1 MIASGGATKAPM
13 LITRFQQLI
22 TPGSLHARFTRGV
35 FWSLLGA
42 IFSRSLTLAAA
53 VACARILGKISY
65 GELGIIQSTAGTFGI
80 FAGLGL
86 GLTATKF
93 IAELR
98 EQDPAR
104 AGRILAL
111 SAVIAVVSGTVTAA
125 LLIVLSPYLSRHT
138 LAAPQLSRP
147 LMIGAGLVF
156 FGALNGAQTG
166 ALGGFEAFRTIAKV
180 NLVAGLLS
188 FPFVFIGV
196 WRWGLSGA
204 VWGMVAALGV
214 NWLLNNY
221 ALRQQCARFK
231 VFYDFAGCTKEWPI
245 LHQFSL
251 PAFLASIVVGPALWI
266 SSAFL
271 VRQADG
277 YSQLGLYTAADRWRL
292 MVLFVPTSV
301 FGMLVPVLSN
311 LYGAGDLLGF
321 RKVFRINVIG
331 LCGLALLGALAVTA
345 AAKPI
350 MSMYGPAFQ
359 PGWPILIILSL
370 AAVPEALNTL
380 LGHPL
385 IVANA
390 MWWRF
395 AFDMLLAVV
404 LVLMSFLLIPRWG
417 ALGLAS
423 AYCTAFCA
431 VSLGLYLFGTVKARS
446 MFAEERM
453 NQEQDLYTPLNGEL
467 SNSRSPHAH
476 PVVSQSEKVIFAKQ

>member
-13 LITRFQQLI
+13 LSTRFQQLI

-42 IFSRSLTLAAA
+42 VFSRSLTLAAS
-53 VACARILGKISY
+53 VACARILGKVNY

-93 IAELR
+93 VAELR
-98 EQDPAR
+98 AQDPAR

-111 SAVIAVVSGTVTAA
+111 SAVIAVVSGIVTAA
-125 LLIVLSPYLSRHT
+125 LLIILSPYLSRHT

-147 LMIGAGLVF
+147 LMVGAGLVF

-166 ALGGFEAFRTIAKV
+166 ALAGFEAFRTIAKV
-180 NLVAGLLS
+180 SLVAGLLA
-188 FPFVFIGV
+188 FPFIVVGV

-292 MVLFVPTSV
+292 LILFVPTSV

-359 PGWPILIILSL
+359 SGWPILIILSL

-385 IVANA
+385 IVSNA

-395 AFDMLLAVV
+395 TFDMLLAVV
-404 LVLMSFLLIPRWG
+404 LVVLSFLLIPRWG

-423 AYCTAFCA
+423 AYCAAFVL
-431 VSLGLYLFGTVKARS
+431 VSGALYFFGIFRARNVLYGKTHDD
-446 MFAEERM
+446 EE
-453 NQEQDLYTPLNGEL
+453 
-467 SNSRSPHAH
+467 
-476 PVVSQSEKVIFAKQ
+476 VSECCNAQPT

>member
-1 MIASGGATKAPM
+1 M
-13 LITRFQQLI
+13 LITKFQELI
-22 TPGSLHARFTRGV
+22 RPGSLHARFTRGV

-42 IFSRSLTLAAA
+42 IFSRSLTLAAS

-93 IAELR
+93 VAELR
-98 EQDPAR
+98 DQDPVR

-111 SAVIAVVSGTVTAA
+111 SAIIAVVSGTVTAT
-125 LLIVLSPYLSRHT
+125 LLILLSPYLSRHT
-138 LAAPQLSRP
+138 LAAPQLSHP

-166 ALGGFEAFRTIAKV
+166 ALAGFEAFRTIAKV

-188 FPFVFIGV
+188 FAFIVIGV

-231 VFYDFAGCTKEWPI
+231 VFYDFARCAREWPI

-271 VRQADG
+271 VRQPDG
-277 YSQLGLYTAADRWRL
+277 YSHLGLYTAADRWRL
-292 MVLFVPTSV
+292 LILFVPTSV

-311 LYGAGDLLGF
+311 LYGAGDMLGF

-331 LCGLALLGALAVTA
+331 LCGLALFGALAVTVV
-345 AAKPI
+345 AKPI

-359 PGWPILIILSL
+359 QGWPLLIILSL

-395 AFDMLLAVV
+395 TFDMLLAVV
-404 LVLMSFLLIPRWG
+404 LVVLSFLLIPRWG
-417 ALGLAS
+417 ALGLAT
-423 AYCTAFCA
+423 AYCGAFFL
-431 VSLGLYLFGTVKARS
+431 VSGALYFFGIFRARNVVYGKTHDD
-446 MFAEERM
+446 EE
-453 NQEQDLYTPLNGEL
+453 
-467 SNSRSPHAH
+467 
-476 PVVSQSEKVIFAKQ
+476 VSECCNAQPT

>member
-1 MIASGGATKAPM
+1 M
-13 LITRFQQLI
+13 LITKLQGLI
-22 TPGSLHARFTRGV
+22 KPGSLHARFTRGV
-35 FWSLLGA
+35 AWSLLGA
-42 IFSRSLTLAAA
+42 IFSRLLTLAAS
-53 VACARILGKISY
+53 VACARILGKMNY

-93 IAELR
+93 VAELR

-111 SAVIAVVSGTVTAA
+111 SALIAIVSGTVAA
-125 LLIVLSPYLSRHT
+125 GVLIILAPYLSRYT
-138 LAAPQLSRP
+138 LAAPELAHP

-166 ALGGFEAFRTIAKV
+166 ALAGFEAFRTIAKV
-180 NLVAGLLS
+180 NLAAGLAS
-188 FPFVFIGV
+188 FPFIVVGV
-196 WRWGLSGA
+196 WRWDLNGA
-204 VWGMVAALGV
+204 IWGMVAAMGI

-221 ALRQQCARFK
+221 ALRQQCARFG
-231 VFYDFAGCTKEWPI
+231 VLYDFAGCGKEWPI

-266 SSAFL
+266 SNAIL
-271 VRQADG
+271 VRQPDG
-277 YSQLGLYTAADRWRL
+277 YSQLGIYTAADRWRL
-292 MVLFVPTSV
+292 LILFVPTSV

-359 PGWPILIILSL
+359 SGWPILIILSL

-385 IVANA
+385 IVSNA

-395 AFDMLLAVV
+395 TFDMLLAVV
-404 LVLMSFLLIPRWG
+404 LVVLSFLLIPRWG

-423 AYCTAFCA
+423 AYCAAFVL
-431 VSLGLYLFGTVKARS
+431 VSGALYFFGIFRARNVLYGKTHDD
-446 MFAEERM
+446 EE
-453 NQEQDLYTPLNGEL
+453 
-467 SNSRSPHAH
+467 
-476 PVVSQSEKVIFAKQ
+476 VSECCNAQPT